1 MLMNSVTT
9 EALAPNRIKQQ
20 PPISLYRKVSFSN
33 LLLGFSIFILAV
45 LVIFAIVPQWVAPYS
60 PTDMLTDELLKAPSL
75 SHILGTDQFGRD
87 VWSLIIYGSRQ
98 SLMIGVI
105 SVLIGGLIGTAIGL
119 VAGYFGG
126 VVDSV
131 FMRINDVMMT
141 IPGILFAIVIAVVLG
156 PSFFNVIL
164 AISIA
169 SIPNKAR
176 VVRSQVITIRNRP
189 FIDAA
194 RSIGTSHL
202 EIMFRHILPNCF
214 SPLLVMM
221 TIGVGSSILV
231 GTGLSF
237 LGLGVIKE
245 IPDWGYMLSQGRSY
259 MTVAWWIATFPGLAI
274 TILVVVVNMIG
285 DDLRDRMDPKKGR
298 A

>member
-87 VWSLIIYGSRQ
+87 VWSLIVYGSRQ

-194 RSIGTSHL
+194 RSIGTSHM

>member
-20 PPISLYRKVSFSN
+20 PPISIYKKVSFNN
-33 LLLGFSIFILAV
+33 LLLGFSLFILFV

-87 VWSLIIYGSRQ
+87 VWSLIVYGSRQ
-98 SLMIGVI
+98 SLMIGFI

-126 VVDSV
+126 VVDSI

-194 RSIGTSHL
+194 RSIGTSHM

>member
-60 PTDMLTDELLKAPSL
+60 PTDMLTDELLKAPSF

-87 VWSLIIYGSRQ
+87 VWSLIVYGSRQ

-156 PSFFNVIL
+156 PSFL
-164 AISIA
+164 
-169 SIPNKAR
+169 
-176 VVRSQVITIRNRP
+176 
-189 FIDAA
+189 
-194 RSIGTSHL
+194 
-202 EIMFRHILPNCF
+202 M
-214 SPLLVMM
+214 
-221 TIGVGSSILV
+221 
-231 GTGLSF
+231 
-237 LGLGVIKE
+237 
-245 IPDWGYMLSQGRSY
+245 
-259 MTVAWWIATFPGLAI
+259 
-274 TILVVVVNMIG
+274 
-285 DDLRDRMDPKKGR
+285 
-298 A
+298 